1 MMKHRNLYFKRLIV
15 KIQFKEI
22 FQQTLNKKGEI
33 TINHKVFKD
42 SMYLTIFNSIKI
54 LQIRFQ
60 MNHFKVRVEVVRDL
74 KAFFTMTHQ
83 IIIQYNCK
91 LIFKQMIMMWIL
103 KAYKDFKDRAQ
114 HNFIILISKMNS
126 NRKLK
131 MSKILIKIFK
141 IAM

>member
-15 KIQFKEI
+15 KKQFKEI

>member
-1 MMKHRNLYFKRLIV
+1 MKHRNLYFKRLIV
-15 KIQFKEI
+15 KKQFKEI

>member
-15 KIQFKEI
+15 KKQFKEI

-74 KAFFTMTHQ
+74 KAFFIMTHQ

>member
-1 MMKHRNLYFKRLIV
+1 MKHRNLYFKRLIV
-15 KIQFKEI
+15 KKQFKEI

-74 KAFFTMTHQ
+74 KVFFIMTHQ
-83 IIIQYNCK
+83 ILIQYNCK

-114 HNFIILISKMNS
+114 LNFIILISKMNS